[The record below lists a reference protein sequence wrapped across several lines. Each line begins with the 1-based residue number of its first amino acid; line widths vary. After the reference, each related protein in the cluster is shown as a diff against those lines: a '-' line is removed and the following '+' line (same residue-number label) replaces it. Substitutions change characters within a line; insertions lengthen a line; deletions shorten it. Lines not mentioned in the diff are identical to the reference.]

1 MKLNKSLFRK
11 TPESLNTIDIDFARS
26 KVVCMVNLDM
36 TVPTEHKRV
45 VAPELVSIDDASPSH
60 RFDSEIQEGF
70 RSNILQCFDLYDS
83 ISFKNTEYGH
93 FIGGP
98 TASWALSTASEV
110 ALVHLDF
117 TTEKLRAVRGMC
129 QDSRTNRVHCF
140 QNSGVTQSQL
150 FSNPPGREFYFKEL
164 DDPQP
169 LCTGDVDGI
178 DPATCEVVKSVP
190 TTSTAVAFISNF
202 VDVAAAT
209 STAETTVVFPT

>member
-1 MKLNKSLFRK
+1 MGS
-11 TPESLNTIDIDFARS
+11 IDIGFARS
-26 KVVCMVNLDM
+26 KVLLMVNLDM

-45 VAPELVSIDDASPSH
+45 VALELVSIDDASPSH
-60 RFDSEIQEGF
+60 CFDSEIQEGF
-70 RSNILQCFDLYDS
+70 RSNIFQYFDLYDS

-93 FIGGP
+93 FIGCS

-117 TTEKLRAVRGMC
+117 TTEKLRAIRGMC
-129 QDSRTNRVHCF
+129 QDSRTDRVHCF
-140 QNSGVTQSQL
+140 QNSGVTQPQL
-150 FSNPPGREFYFKEL
+150 FSDPPGRELYFKEL

-169 LCTGDVDGI
+169 LCTGNVDGI
-178 DPATCEVVKSVP
+178 DPTTCEVVKFVATTP
-190 TTSTAVAFISNF
+190 TTVAFISNF